1 MIPGKSP
8 KCAIISSVRD
18 GGIVVNGRNLPRE
31 LTGRHV
37 LFCLLGFFGVVFGVN
52 AWLVKAATSTFGGV
66 ETTSSYKA
74 GLMFEQDVAS
84 AERQDELHW
93 RVDGNL
99 ARDNAGD
106 AALEISVRDVSGVPI
121 TGLTAHARLAHP
133 ADERLDHFI
142 ALNRVEAGN
151 FRGQT
156 QAQSGQWELIVD
168 LYRDGAR
175 VFRSRSRVTL
185 R

>member
-8 KCAIISSVRD
+8 KCAIISSARD
-18 GGIVVNGRNLPRE
+18 GDIVVNGRNKPRE

-93 RVDGNL
+93 RVEGKL

-106 AALEISVRDVSGVPI
+106 AALEISVRDVSGAPI

-133 ADERLDHFI
+133 ADERLDHLI

-175 VFRSRSRVTL
+175 IFRSRSRVTL